1 MTVHQSLIQWL
12 QFCPCEIATF
22 FAEQKVFISTVR
34 LYNLTAERNADGLG
48 FSVLPST
55 QAMGMEFM
63 YFNEVVV
70 QFFQLCIMKE
80 KVETFS
86 LRFSLLPYEQIR
98 TIEYFL
104 ISQPDYLGL
113 NLST

>member
-1 MTVHQSLIQWL
+1 
-12 QFCPCEIATF
+12 
-22 FAEQKVFISTVR
+22 
-34 LYNLTAERNADGLG
+34 
-48 FSVLPST
+48 
-55 QAMGMEFM
+55 MGMEFM

-104 ISQPDYLGL
+104 INQPAEYLGL
-113 NLST
+113 KLRLKSNYSVLVKLLVHFSIVLF